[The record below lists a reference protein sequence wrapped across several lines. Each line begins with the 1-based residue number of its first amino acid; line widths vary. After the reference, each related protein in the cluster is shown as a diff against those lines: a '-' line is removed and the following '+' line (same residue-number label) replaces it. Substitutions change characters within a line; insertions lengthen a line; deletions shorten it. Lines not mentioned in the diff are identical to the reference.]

1 MKYTTLVMIAA
12 VALGGAGSV
21 SAQQT
26 QSVPVSAGSAA
37 GEKALADP
45 DVVTVRNVSRVEL
58 TQGLPIVDDN
68 GQPVGTVS
76 RLAGNDVILT
86 DGKAEYRVPFTKI
99 YAFNR
104 DGADYFASRL
114 SLSALKG
121 GKPSRR

>member
-1 MKYTTLVMIAA
+1 MKYTTLLMAAA
-12 VALGGAGSV
+12 VTLGGAGSL

-26 QSVPVSAGSAA
+26 PAAPVSAGSAA

-45 DVVTVRNVSRVEL
+45 DVVTVRNVNRVEL

-86 DGKAEYRVPFTKI
+86 DGTAEYRVPFTKI

-114 SLSALKG
+114 SLATLKG
-121 GKPSRR
+121 KKPRRH